1 MQQGLDAIREAR
13 RELDEV
19 IDEIRKIPGY
29 ESFLAAPTFEDVARA
44 ATQQPLVYIAAAELG
59 GLALVVRGDDV
70 VHIPLPRLTSDVVHE
85 RVFAYQRSYDRS
97 RTDQEAGMRAWK
109 TALDDTTT
117 WLWDEVMEPVLHE
130 LLPAPAAVLVVGG
143 LLGLLPLHAA
153 WTPDDAAVTR
163 RRHALDALTLT
174 YTPNARS
181 LTAARELASRSVD
194 TMLAVVGPSPDP
206 LPGILAQARA
216 AASSFPGAAKI
227 VEGPEATPS
236 RVSGA
241 LGAAD
246 VVHFACHGEADLGT
260 PLDSALELFADS
272 KSQPDDDADGR
283 LRLRDLLALPRLDLR
298 LAVLSACETSVPGT
312 ELPDEVVALP
322 TGLLQAGVGGVVAS
336 LWRVPEPPTTR
347 LMIEFYRRWRWEQVP
362 PATALREAQQ
372 WLRDTTNGTKVQ
384 WYEQALASGAGWLP
398 GDAAGSVM
406 SDLYLLEP
414 DVREDAGLDA
424 WAAFTFVGA

>member
-1 MQQGLDAIREAR
+1 MEQGLDAIREAR

-19 IDEIRKIPGY
+19 IDEIRKVPGY

-44 ATQQPLVYIAAAELG
+44 ATEQPLVYIAAAELG

-130 LLPAPAAVLVVGG
+130 LLPAPAAVLVAGG

-163 RRHALDALTLT
+163 RHYALDALTLT

-206 LPGILAQARA
+206 LPGILAQAHA
-216 AASSFPGAAKI
+216 AASSFPGAATI
-227 VEGPEATPS
+227 LEGPEATPN
-236 RVSGA
+236 RVSTG
-241 LGAAD
+241 LQRAD
-246 VVHFACHGEADLGT
+246 VVHFACHGAADLGT
-260 PLDSALELFADS
+260 PLDSALELVADS
-272 KSQPDDDADGR
+272 KSQPDDGR
-283 LRLRDLLALPRLDLR
+283 LRLRDLLALPRLNLR

-347 LMIEFYRRWRWEQVP
+347 LMIEFYRRWRWAHVP
-362 PATALREAQQ
+362 AATALRQAQQ
-372 WLRDTTNGTKVQ
+372 WLRDTTNGDKVQ
-384 WYEQALASGAGWLP
+384 QYELALATGAGWLP
-398 GDAAGSVM
+398 VEAAGPVLAELS
-406 SDLYLLEP
+406 LLEP
-414 DVREDAGLDA
+414 DEREDVGLDA
-424 WAAFTFVGA
+424 WGAFTFVGA